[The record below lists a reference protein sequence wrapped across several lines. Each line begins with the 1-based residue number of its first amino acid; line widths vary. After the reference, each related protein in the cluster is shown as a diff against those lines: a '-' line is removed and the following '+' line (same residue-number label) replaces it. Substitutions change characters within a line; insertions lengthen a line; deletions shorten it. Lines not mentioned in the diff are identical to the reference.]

1 VAYCVGT
8 EFGLM
13 DGYKCLLAEQP
24 NKDELHDS
32 DVSEAAA
39 SLHGVSKEVRTDN
52 KLGTCRA
59 GRWFRQ

>member
-1 VAYCVGT
+1 
-8 EFGLM
+8 M
-13 DGYKCLLAEQP
+13 DGYECLLAEQP